1 MTLSYWF
8 RPTHSTKS
16 ALIDIATQIRKA
28 SDTISKK
35 AFVTVNHCEI
45 VRLWNPQL

>member
-1 MTLSYWF
+1 MTLSYCF

-16 ALIDIATQIRKA
+16 ALIDIARQIGKA

-45 VRLWNPQL
+45 VRLRNPQL